1 MELLSWGEIAIRSVT
16 QLTPV
21 WVALIITFFVSIRYK
36 RSLGLYGKLFD
47 STVGMIGFALVMFW
61 VYTGLFSTMFD
72 LVATHDPLS
81 QVSGMKNKVPG
92 TPMRG
97 AEAGDYPYYLWGG
110 DNLARDVFSRV
121 MIGSGIVVL
130 IAPLATLFAFM
141 VGITLGLPAGY
152 YGGRLDLVLSF
163 LANLILAFPVIL
175 LFYLLVTPEI
185 RMTGMPQYMAVVL
198 FSFPLIFFGV
208 LINSRYYIDPMKRNI
223 LMVVILGVLGWLYLS
238 LINEA
243 NSKVTLFNAIDGF
256 DVDAGLLTVFVS
268 VVFVNSPTV
277 FRIVRGLAMDIKTRD
292 YVAAAQTRGEGT
304 WYIMLWEILP
314 NARGPLIVDFCLRIG
329 YTTILLGTLGFFGLG
344 LESESPNWGA
354 TINEGRKLLSI
365 YPHPA
370 LPPAIAL
377 LSLVLGLNLL
387 ADGLREESL
396 KD

>member
-1 MELLSWGEIAIRSVT
+1 MELLSWGEIAIRSLT
-16 QLTPV
+16 QLLPV
-21 WVALIITFFVSIRYK
+21 WIALIVTFFVSIRYK

-47 STVGMIGFALVMFW
+47 STVGMIGFAIVMFW
-61 VYTGLFSTMFD
+61 VYTGMFSTMFD
-72 LVATHDPLS
+72 RVATYDPLS

-92 TPMRG
+92 TPLRG

-223 LMVVILGVLGWLYLS
+223 LLVIVLGTLGWLYLS

-277 FRIVRGLAMDIKTRD
+277 FRIVRGLTMDIKTRD

>member
-72 LVATHDPLS
+72 LIATHDPLS

-92 TPMRG
+92 TPLRG

-141 VGITLGLPAGY
+141 VGVTLGLPAGY

-163 LANLILAFPVIL
+163 FANLILAFPVIL

>member
-1 MELLSWGEIAIRSVT
+1 MELLSWGEIAVRSVT
-16 QLTPV
+16 QLMPV
-21 WVALIITFFVSIRYK
+21 WVALVITFLVSIRYK

-92 TPMRG
+92 TPLRG
-97 AEAGDYPYYLWGG
+97 AEEGDYPFYLWGG
-110 DNLARDVFSRV
+110 DHLARDVFSRV

-223 LMVVILGVLGWLYLS
+223 LLVVVLGVLGWLYLS
-238 LINEA
+238 LINEV

-365 YPHPA
+365 YQHPA